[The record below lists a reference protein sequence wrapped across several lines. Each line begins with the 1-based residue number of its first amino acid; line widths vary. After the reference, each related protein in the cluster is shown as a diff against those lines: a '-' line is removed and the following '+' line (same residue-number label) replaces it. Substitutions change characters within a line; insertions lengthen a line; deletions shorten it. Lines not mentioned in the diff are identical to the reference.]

1 MARTGKK
8 KKKKR
13 KSGPARETKPQAFH
27 NPFLDQA
34 RELKSL
40 VAKPPPKTKPRE
52 PENHQPED
60 REKAEQQLFLKAV
73 AGTVPL
79 GSGPETA
86 LAVTKTEPP
95 PVEDE
100 ELEVLAQLADLIS
113 GAAPLDIRDT
123 DEYVQG
129 ARPGLNPDIIH
140 RLALGRFP
148 VQAHLDLHGL
158 TLTQARQRVEGFLEK
173 SRRLGMR
180 CVLIIHGRGLSSPEG
195 RPVLKPH
202 LVAWLSRSGLR
213 KHVLAFT
220 SARPYDGGAGAVYV
234 LLRR

>member
-8 KKKKR
+8 KR
-13 KSGPARETKPQAFH
+13 RAGPAKKTKPKAFH
-27 NPFLDQA
+27 NPFQDQA
-34 RELKSL
+34 KQLKKL
-40 VAKPPPKTKPRE
+40 VNKPPSNDQTQKPDSRE
-52 PENHQPED
+52 PEDQVQED
-60 REKAEQQLFLKAV
+60 ERLFLQAM
-73 AGTVPL
+73 AGAVPL

-86 LAVTKTEPP
+86 PILTKAEPP

-100 ELEVLAQLADLIS
+100 ELEVLAQLADLVS

-129 ARPGLNPDIIH
+129 ARPGLNPDIVH
-140 RLALGRFP
+140 RLAMGRFP

-158 TLTQARQRVEGFLEK
+158 TLAQARQRVEGFLAE
-173 SRRLGMR
+173 SRRLGWR
-180 CVLIIHGRGLSSPEG
+180 CILLIHGRGLSSPEG

-202 LVAWLSRSGLR
+202 LVGWLSRSGMR

-234 LLRR
+234 LLRK

>member
-8 KKKKR
+8 KRKAGREKR
-13 KSGPARETKPQAFH
+13 KSEPKAFH

-34 RELKSL
+34 KELKKL
-40 VAKPPPKTKPRE
+40 VNKPLPLARPPK
-52 PENHQPED
+52 PENPEPED
-60 REKAEQQLFLKAV
+60 REKEEERLFLKAV
-73 AGTVPL
+73 AGAMPL

-86 LAVTKTEPP
+86 LALTKAEPP
-95 PVEDE
+95 PEEDE

-158 TLTQARQRVEGFLEK
+158 TLAQARHQVEGFLLE
-173 SRRLGMR
+173 SRRMGLR
-180 CVLIIHGRGLSSPEG
+180 CVLVIHGRGLSSPEG

-220 SARPYDGGAGAVYV
+220 SARPYDGGAGAVYI
-234 LLRR
+234 LLRK